1 MSKTLRIRKNGTRVY
16 EIRVSRGRDPVTRK
30 QLTPYSMTWTIPEN
44 YSDKKAE
51 REASKIEGEFIAKC
65 KAGEVLTKQEEMQRR
80 RDEADRMEKEKLE
93 QASKPTY
100 SEYLQLYMRRFEA
113 GHAPGTVV
121 SYRQALE
128 RADKVFG
135 KYKLED
141 ITKGMV
147 RQYITD
153 LQDNSGMKYNT
164 YNRHYTILRLMFE
177 SAVDD
182 GTLSESPMRD
192 LKRPRKSKDEKL
204 QEGTMDK
211 AYDETE
217 VAHILECISHEPL
230 RWRALITFMLDTG
243 CRRGEVA
250 GLKWN
255 NVDLSTGE
263 VTICNNLQYTKE
275 KGVYETSPKSG
286 KSRTIFLTK
295 PALALM
301 KEWKR
306 EQTVIRFRNAIPIS
320 GYCFEGK
327 DGQGMNPACISAYFT
342 KLGKTYNI
350 PHFHP
355 HALRHTMATIIIAN
369 GADIVSVSKKLGHS
383 NTSITLNVYSHAN
396 EEAQRRANEILE
408 NAIYGSNTKQA

>member
-1 MSKTLRIRKNGTRVY
+1 MSRTLRTRKNGTKVY
-16 EIRVSRGRDPVTRK
+16 EIRVSRGRDPITGK
-30 QLTPYSMTWTIPEN
+30 QLTPFSMTWQVPES
-44 YSDKKAE
+44 YSAKKAD
-51 REASKIEGEFIAKC
+51 REAAKIEGEFTAKC
-65 KAGEVLTKQEEMQRR
+65 KAGEVLTKQEQLQQAKE
-80 RDEADRMEKEKLE
+80 EAVQAEKDKLE

-100 SEYLQLYMRRFEA
+100 NEYLELFMRRFEA
-113 GHAPGTVV
+113 GHAPGTAV
-121 SYRQALE
+121 SYRQSLE
-128 RADKVFG
+128 RAGKIFG
-135 KYKLED
+135 KYKLEEV
-141 ITKGMV
+141 TKGMV

-153 LQDNSGMKYNT
+153 LQDKSGMKYNT

-177 SAVDD
+177 AAVDD
-182 GTLSESPMRD
+182 GTLAESPMRD

-204 QEGTMDK
+204 ADNNIDDK

-217 VAHILECISHEPL
+217 VAHILECLNNEPL
-230 RWRALITFMLDTG
+230 KWRALMIFMLDSG

-250 GLKWN
+250 GLKWE
-255 NVDLSTGE
+255 NVDLTTGA

-286 KSRTIFLTK
+286 KPRTIFLTA
-295 PALALM
+295 PALAVM
-301 KEWKR
+301 KEWKKS
-306 EQTVIRFRNAIPIS
+306 QIIFLFRNGVPNS

-327 DGQGMNPACISAYFT
+327 DGKGMNPSCIGSYFA
-342 KLGKTYNI
+342 KFGKTYGI

-355 HALRHTMATIIIAN
+355 HALRHTMATISIAN

-408 NAIYGSNTKQA
+408 NAIYGNVKQA